1 MHVGI
6 TYDLRDEY
14 LAEGHGEEATAE
26 FDRGTIDA
34 IATSLLELGHHVD
47 RIGRARQLVRRLA
60 AGDRWDLVFNICEGL
75 KGMARE
81 AQVPAILE
89 VFDIPYTFADP
100 LVMSLCL
107 HKGLAKMVVERAG
120 LPTPKSLLI
129 ESLEDLDNFALAFP
143 LFAKPVAEGTGK
155 GITLGLADFQPRGT
169 RGSLRATPGP
179 VPAAGTGG
187 RVPAWPRVHG
197 GRVGHR
203 LPRPPSWARSKSFSC
218 AMRNRASTRT

>member
-1 MHVGI
+1 MRGTVFYDHARWDI

-26 FDRGTIDA
+26 FDRAETIDA
-34 IATSLLELGHHVD
+34 IAAGLLELGHQVD

-107 HKGLAKMVVERAG
+107 HKGLAKMVVEQRGTADTQVAADRVAG
-120 LPTPKSLLI
+120 GPRQPRTRLPAVCQAGRRG
-129 ESLEDLDNFALAFP
+129 NR
-143 LFAKPVAEGTGK
+143 EGHHP
-155 GITLGLADFQPRGT
+155 GLANFQPG
-169 RGSLRATPGP
+169 
-179 VPAAGTGG
+179 
-187 RVPAWPRVHG
+187 
-197 GRVGHR
+197 
-203 LPRPPSWARSKSFSC
+203 
-218 AMRNRASTRT
+218 